1 MNVAMVDLSAEYA
14 LLEPELL
21 PAVRTALASG
31 QYIQGPNVQA
41 FEQEVAQYLGVRHA
55 IGVASGTDALLL
67 ALKAAGVAAGAE
79 VITTPFSFIA
89 TASAIAMTGATPVF
103 VDIDPLTFNLDPAN
117 VEAAITARTRAVLA
131 VHLYGQAADLEPLL
145 AACARH
151 GLRLIEDCAQAMGAD
166 YKGRKVGAWG
176 QAGCLSFYPSK
187 TLGAFG
193 DGGMVVTD
201 DDALASR
208 IRMLANHGSSTRYRH
223 EMLGY
228 NSRLDELQAAVLRV
242 KLLHLDEFNR
252 RRRANAR
259 LYQEALADLGLQL
272 PVDRGFGTH
281 VYHQYTIASAERER
295 IRAALAQHGIATA
308 VHYPVPLHRQPLWLE
323 AYARVHLPHA
333 EQAAQRVLSLPM
345 SPLLKPEQIDAVART
360 IAAALGLR
368 RRAGALGV

>member
-1 MNVAMVDLSAEYA
+1 MKVAMTDLSAEYA

-31 QYIQGPNVQA
+31 QYVQGPTVQA
-41 FEQEVAQYLGVRHA
+41 FEREVAQYLGVRHA
-55 IGVASGTDALLL
+55 IGVASGTDALML
-67 ALKAAGVAAGAE
+67 ALKAAGVTTGDE

-117 VEAAITARTRAVLA
+117 VEAAITARTRAVLP

-176 QAGCLSFYPSK
+176 HAGCLSFYPSK

-201 DDALASR
+201 DDALATR
-208 IRMLANHGSSTRYRH
+208 VRMLANHGSATRYRH
-223 EMLGY
+223 EMLGC
-228 NSRLDELQAAVLRV
+228 NSRLDALQAAVLRV

-252 RRRANAR
+252 RRRDHAR
-259 LYQEALADLGLQL
+259 RYREVLAGMQLQL
-272 PVDRGFGTH
+272 PVETGFGTH
-281 VYHQYTIASAERER
+281 VYHQFTIASDERER
-295 IRAALAQHGIATA
+295 IRAALAQQGIASA
-308 VHYPVPLHRQPLWLE
+308 VHYPIPLHRQPLWQD
-323 AYARVHLPHA
+323 AYAGVHLPRA
-333 EQAAQRVLSLPM
+333 EEAAQRVLSLPM
-345 SPLLKPEQIDAVART
+345 SPLLKPEQIEAVGRAVA
-360 IAAALGLR
+360 AVLGAR
-368 RRAGALGV
+368 ECAHARSM